1 MMNANNRAAYARRIE
16 QISASIRLANQYLQ
30 MNEMRFGNRVRSLRG
45 LIKMQNPS
53 LNQRIRRIQIINYL
67 QRRTPRVRP
76 RIHFFLITSTDLLS
90 KLQWIDF
97 YLSFLNEPPQL
108 LQKTRDVVVE
118 LQAVIERLENQLD
131 IINWIS
137 GYILN

>member
-90 KLQWIDF
+90 KFQWIDF
-97 YLSFLNEPPQL
+97 YMSFLNEPPQL
-108 LQKTRDVVVE
+108 LQKTRDVIVE
-118 LQAVIERLENQLD
+118 LQAVIARLEYQLD
-131 IINWIS
+131 IINWIL
-137 GYILN
+137 GYI